1 MKTGNQQSS
10 GTDSNVYIK
19 LEDEYG
25 ICTEEL
31 KLDILFYDDLER
43 GSLDSYKLELPEGN
57 KKVSGIFKLLPEI
70 IIISNLSA

>member
-1 MKTGNQQSS
+1 MKTGNQQCS

-70 IIISNLSA
+70 IIISNWSA